1 MEKIDEILKKESVI
15 ADLLADNKVEVIK
28 EMTQC
33 LKKNNF
39 IKNDQALFET
49 LMEREK
55 LGSTGIGENVA
66 IPHGKSDEVTQII
79 TVLARSKKGVEFE
92 SLDQKPVH
100 FVCMVIAP
108 AHSTG
113 QHLKVLARVSRIF
126 KNQGIREEILEAE
139 NSDTIYS
146 ILMNEDS
153 KFI

>member
-1 MEKIDEILKKESVI
+1 MKIDEILKKESVI
-15 ADLLADNKVEVIK
+15 ADIAGKNKLDVIK
-28 EMTQC
+28 EMTEC
-33 LKKNNF
+33 LKQNNT
-39 IKNDQALFET
+39 IKNDQALYAT

-66 IPHGKSDEVTQII
+66 IPHGKSDELTQII
-79 TVLARSKKGVEFE
+79 IVFARSLSGINFE

-113 QHLKVLARVSRIF
+113 QHLKALAKISRLF
-126 KNQGIREEILEAE
+126 KNQTLREGILKAE
-139 NSDTIYS
+139 DSNAIYS
-146 ILMNEDS
+146 ILLEEDY

>member
-1 MEKIDEILKKESVI
+1 MKIDEILKKESVI
-15 ADLLADNKVEVIK
+15 ADLVGKNKIAVIK
-28 EMTQC
+28 EMTKC
-33 LKKNNF
+33 LKKNNI

-49 LMEREK
+49 LIEREK

-66 IPHGKSDEVTQII
+66 IPHGKSDELTQII
-79 TVLARSKKGVEFE
+79 TVFARSLNGVDFE

-113 QHLKVLARVSRIF
+113 QHLKVLARIARLF
-126 KNQGIREEILEAE
+126 KNQGLREGVLKSE
-139 NSDTIYS
+139 NSDAIYS
-146 ILMNEDS
+146 ILLEEDS

>member
-1 MEKIDEILKKESVI
+1 MKIDEILKKESLI
-15 ADLLADNKVEVIK
+15 TDLVGKNKPEVFK

-33 LKKNNF
+33 LKKNCI

-79 TVLARSKKGVEFE
+79 IVFERSLNGVDFE

-108 AHSTG
+108 AYSTG
-113 QHLKVLARVSRIF
+113 QHLKVLARISRIF
-126 KNQGIREEILEAE
+126 KNQGLREGILNAGS
-139 NSDTIYS
+139 SDSIYS
-146 ILMNEDS
+146 LLINEDS
-153 KFI
+153 KFL

>member
-1 MEKIDEILKKESVI
+1 MKIDEILKKESVI
-15 ADLLADNKVEVIK
+15 ADLVGKNKLEVIK
-28 EMTQC
+28 EMTAC
-33 LKKNNF
+33 LKQNNI
-39 IKNDQALFET
+39 IKDDQALFAT

-66 IPHGKSDEVTQII
+66 IPHGKSDELTQII
-79 TVLARSKKGVEFE
+79 TVFARSLAGVDFE

-113 QHLKVLARVSRIF
+113 QHLKALARISRLF
-126 KNQGIREEILEAE
+126 KNQVLREGILKAE
-139 NSDTIYS
+139 DSNAIYS
-146 ILMNEDS
+146 ILLEEDS

>member
-1 MEKIDEILKKESVI
+1 MKIDEILKKESVI
-15 ADLLADNKVEVIK
+15 ADLVGKNKLEVIK
-28 EMTQC
+28 EMIEC
-33 LKKNNF
+33 LKQNNI
-39 IKNDQALFET
+39 IKDDQALFAT

-66 IPHGKSDEVTQII
+66 IPHGKSDELSQIVT
-79 TVLARSKKGVEFE
+79 VFARSLGGVDFE

-113 QHLKVLARVSRIF
+113 QHLKALARISRLY
-126 KNQGIREEILEAE
+126 KNQALREGILKAE
-139 NSDTIYS
+139 DTNAIYS
-146 ILMNEDS
+146 ILLEEDS

>member
-1 MEKIDEILKKESVI
+1 
-15 ADLLADNKVEVIK
+15 
-28 EMTQC
+28 MTSC
-33 LKKNNF
+33 LKQNNI
-39 IKNDQALFET
+39 IKNDQALFTT

-66 IPHGKSDEVTQII
+66 IPHGKSDELTQII
-79 TVLARSKKGVEFE
+79 TVFARSLGGVDFE

-113 QHLKVLARVSRIF
+113 QHLKALARISRLF
-126 KNQGIREEILEAE
+126 KNQALREGILKAE
-139 NSDTIYS
+139 DSNAIYS
-146 ILMNEDS
+146 ILLEEDS

>member
-1 MEKIDEILKKESVI
+1 MKIDEILTKESVI
-15 ADLLADNKVEVIK
+15 ADLLGDNKVEVIK

-79 TVLARSKKGVEFE
+79 TVLARSKNGVEFE

-113 QHLKVLARVSRIF
+113 QHLKVLARISRIF
-126 KNQGIREEILEAE
+126 KNQGLREDILNAG
-139 NSDTIYS
+139 NSDSIYS
-146 ILMNEDS
+146 ILIHEDS

>member
-1 MEKIDEILKKESVI
+1 MKIEEILKKESVI
-15 ADLLADNKVEVIK
+15 TDLVGKNKPEVIK

-33 LKKNNF
+33 LKKNNM
-39 IKNDQALFET
+39 IKDDQALFET
-49 LMEREK
+49 LMERER

-79 TVLARSKKGVEFE
+79 IIFARSINGIDFE

-113 QHLKVLARVSRIF
+113 QHLKVLARISRLF
-126 KNQGIREEILEAE
+126 KNQGLREGVLKSE
-139 NSDTIYS
+139 NSEAIYS
-146 ILMNEDS
+146 TLLEEDS

>member
-1 MEKIDEILKKESVI
+1 MKIDEILKKESVI
-15 ADLLADNKVEVIK
+15 ADLVGKNKLEVIQ
-28 EMTQC
+28 EMTSC
-33 LKKNNF
+33 LKQNNI
-39 IKNDQALFET
+39 IKDDQALFAT

-66 IPHGKSDEVTQII
+66 IPHGKSDELTQII
-79 TVLARSKKGVEFE
+79 TVFARSLGGVDFE

-113 QHLKVLARVSRIF
+113 QHLKALARISRLF
-126 KNQGIREEILEAE
+126 KNQTLREGILKAE
-139 NSDTIYS
+139 DSNSIYS
-146 ILMNEDS
+146 ILLEEDS

>member
-1 MEKIDEILKKESVI
+1 MKIEEILKKESVI
-15 ADLLADNKVEVIK
+15 ADLLGDSKVKVIK

-33 LKKNNF
+33 LKQNNF
-39 IKNDQALFET
+39 IKDDQALFET

-126 KNQGIREEILEAE
+126 KNQGIREEILKAE

>member
-1 MEKIDEILKKESVI
+1 MKIDEILKKESVI
-15 ADLLADNKVEVIK
+15 AYLVGKNKLEVIQ
-28 EMTQC
+28 EMTSC
-33 LKKNNF
+33 LKQNNI
-39 IKNDQALFET
+39 IKNDQVLLAT

-66 IPHGKSDEVTQII
+66 IPHGKSDELTQII
-79 TVLARSKKGVEFE
+79 TVFARSLEGVEFE

-113 QHLKVLARVSRIF
+113 QHLKALARISRLF
-126 KNQGIREEILEAE
+126 KNQVLREGILKAE
-139 NSDTIYS
+139 DSNAIYS
-146 ILMNEDS
+146 ILLEEDS

>member
-1 MEKIDEILKKESVI
+1 MKIDEILKRESVI
-15 ADLLADNKVEVIK
+15 AELLGNNKVDVIK

-33 LKKNNF
+33 LKENNF

-66 IPHGKSDEVTQII
+66 IPHGKSEEITQII
-79 TVLARSKKGVEFE
+79 TVLARSKNGVEFE
-92 SLDQKPVH
+92 SLDKKPVH

-108 AHSTG
+108 ANSTG
-113 QHLKVLARVSRIF
+113 QHLKVLARLSRLF
-126 KNQGIREEILEAE
+126 KNQGLREEILKAG
-139 NSDTIYS
+139 NSDSIYS
-146 ILMNEDS
+146 ILTNEDS

>member
-1 MEKIDEILKKESVI
+1 MKIDTILKKESVI
-15 ADLLADNKVEVIK
+15 ADLLGDNKVEVIK

-66 IPHGKSDEVTQII
+66 IPHGKSDEVAQII
-79 TVLARSKKGVEFE
+79 TVLARSKNGVEFE

-113 QHLKVLARVSRIF
+113 QHLKVLARISRIF
-126 KNQGIREEILEAE
+126 KNQGLREDILNAG
-139 NSDTIYS
+139 NSDSIYS
-146 ILMNEDS
+146 ILIHEDS

>member
-1 MEKIDEILKKESVI
+1 MKIDEILKKESVI
-15 ADLLADNKVEVIK
+15 ADITGKNKLDVIK
-28 EMTQC
+28 EMTER
-33 LKKNNF
+33 LKQNDT
-39 IKNDQALFET
+39 IKNDKALYAT

-66 IPHGKSDEVTQII
+66 IPHGKSDELTQII
-79 TVLARSKKGVEFE
+79 IAFARSLSGIDFE

-113 QHLKVLARVSRIF
+113 QHLKALARISRLF
-126 KNQGIREEILEAE
+126 KNQKLREGILKAE
-139 NSDTIYS
+139 DSNAIYS
-146 ILMNEDS
+146 ILLEEDS

>member
-1 MEKIDEILKKESVI
+1 MKIDEILKKESVI
-15 ADLLADNKVEVIK
+15 ADLVGKNKLEVIE
-28 EMTQC
+28 EMTAC
-33 LKKNNF
+33 LKQNNI
-39 IKNDQALFET
+39 IKDDQALFAT

-66 IPHGKSDEVTQII
+66 IPHGKSDELTQII
-79 TVLARSKKGVEFE
+79 TVFARSLGGVDFE

-113 QHLKVLARVSRIF
+113 QHLKALARISRLF
-126 KNQGIREEILEAE
+126 KNQTLREGILKAE
-139 NSDTIYS
+139 DSNAIYS
-146 ILMNEDS
+146 ILLEEDS

>member
-1 MEKIDEILKKESVI
+1 MKIEEILKKESVI
-15 ADLLADNKVEVIK
+15 SDLLGDSKVKVIK

-39 IKNDQALFET
+39 IKHDQALFET

-55 LGSTGIGENVA
+55 LVSTGIGENVA

-126 KNQGIREEILEAE
+126 KNQGIREEILKAE